1 MRSVLLLVAL
11 VGAFA
16 GWVQMESDVQVSEKA
31 PRNWVNRGVPAPT
44 DSHSVIFALKHD
56 AAKLKELDRIFWEV
70 SDPQH
75 KNYGKYL
82 TFEESNQLMAA
93 PQAHIDIVGRYLTS
107 FGVSGKL
114 NPNQDMMKVDAP
126 VATLEKM
133 LNTKLGKYERT
144 FTGEIIIRASQAYY
158 LPEEV
163 AACVDVVGNLLD
175 FPNWG
180 RLRYA
185 DAEVAAKG
193 GWPNYCG
200 TTCAGYVVPQV
211 VQQQYNSS
219 NLTPSNKKNSISVAE
234 FGSQNWDAA
243 DLNAFT
249 SACGFPAETV
259 MNKVDSNSGSCPTS
273 FSCDEALLDLEYI
286 HAVAPNDLTVYD
298 YYLKTGSI
306 LNWIDDLLA
315 DANASLV
322 SSISY
327 GGDEN
332 QQSSTY
338 MQQCNTQFQA
348 AASRGLSILFAAG
361 DDGVWGIEGASTGTF
376 NPDFPAGSPYVT
388 AVGGTD
394 YSGTNINIG
403 SPQMCATKGGGG
415 FSQTFTQPSYQSA
428 AVAAYLSN
436 PAANL
441 PPSNLYN
448 SKGRAYPDI
457 SALFGAVVP
466 YCIHSG
472 GGWVEVYG
480 TSASTPVTAGI
491 IANLNNIQ
499 LNAGKPQLGFLN
511 PWLYQTL
518 AANPSAFYDV
528 TTGTNNN
535 GLPYGFTAVK
545 GWDPCSGVGTPLQG
559 MMAKY
564 LP

>member
-1 MRSVLLLVAL
+1 MRTVFLLVAL

-16 GWVQMESDVQVSEKA
+16 GWVQMESDVQVSGKA
-31 PRNWVNRGVPAPT
+31 PTNWVDRGVPAPT
-44 DSHSVIFALKHD
+44 DSTSVIFALKHD
-56 AAKLKELDRIFWEV
+56 AAKLNALDRIFWEV

-114 NPNQDMMKVDAP
+114 NPNKDMMTAEIS

-133 LNTKLGKYERT
+133 LNTKLGKYERI
-144 FTGEIIIRASQAYY
+144 FTGETLIRASQAYY

-163 AACVDVVGNLLD
+163 AACVNLVGNLLD

-180 RLRYA
+180 RLRQ
-185 DAEVAAKG
+185 AEVGATASG

-200 TTCAGYVVPQV
+200 SSCAGLIVPQV
-211 VQQQYNSS
+211 VVQQYNST
-219 NLTPSNKKNSISVAE
+219 NYTPSNPKNSIAVAE
-234 FGSQNWDAA
+234 FGGQDYDYN

-249 SACGFPAETV
+249 SACSYPTEQVF
-259 MNKVDSNSGSCPTS
+259 NKVDTNPGSCSLPT
-273 FSCDEALLDLEYI
+273 SCDEALLDLEYI
-286 HAVAPNDLTVYD
+286 HAVAPNDLVVND
-298 YYLKTGSI
+298 YFLKTGTI
-306 LNWIDDLLA
+306 LNWINDVLA
-315 DANASLV
+315 DVNASLV
-322 SSISY
+322 HSVSY

-332 QQSSTY
+332 QQSASY

-348 AASRGLSILFAAG
+348 AATRGLSILFAAG
-361 DDGVWGIEGASTGTF
+361 DDGVWGIEGMSTGHF

-394 YSGTNINIG
+394 YSGANINIG

-415 FSQTFTQPSYQSA
+415 FSVTFTQPSYQTA
-428 AVAAYLSN
+428 AVNAYLSN
-436 PAANL
+436 PSANL

-448 SKGRAYPDI
+448 AAGRAYPDI

-466 YCIHSG
+466 YCIRTG
-472 GGWVEVYG
+472 GFWLSVYG

-491 IANLNNIQ
+491 IANLNNVQ

-535 GLPYGFTAVK
+535 GNAYGFTAVK

-559 MMAKY
+559 NMQKY